1 METLPSTNRIPA
13 GCPIT
18 PSRQLLQNTEAQ
30 YGAKYTGFQAAN
42 ICAWLDTVDVDIL
55 DALSAALWEIE
66 LPWGCNLPRIEH
78 YKKAWDIVR
87 TAKAQEAP
95 AAYQRYIPEDT
106 TMSEEQKLE
115 NREAAAKIMADL
127 LKKMLYRSEAEMKMR
142 FAEEA
147 KG

>member
-1 METLPSTNRIPA
+1 MS
-13 GCPIT
+13 
-18 PSRQLLQNTEAQ
+18 
-30 YGAKYTGFQAAN
+30 
-42 ICAWLDTVDVDIL
+42 IL

-95 AAYQRYIPEDT
+95 AAYQKYIPEDT
-106 TMSEEQKLE
+106 TMSEEQKAE

-127 LKKMLYRSEAEMKMR
+127 LQKMLYKGK
-142 FAEEA
+142 EEA
-147 KG
+147 KV